1 MPYKEFPELNRR
13 INLLLVEDSASAA
26 ALISDSLLNA
36 TGQLAVTV
44 ATTIAEARSWLDH
57 NTPDLAIVDLNL
69 PDGKG
74 TVLLPFDQSKCTFPD
89 NHDDGCRQ

>member
-1 MPYKEFPELNRR
+1 MPYKEFPELSRR
-13 INLLLVEDSASAA
+13 INLLLVEDSASAT
-26 ALISDSLLNA
+26 ALINDSLRNA

-44 ATTIAEARSWLDH
+44 ATTIAEARSWLDY

-74 TVLLPFDQSKCTFPD
+74 TVLSPLTRA
-89 NHDDGCRQ
+89 NHISR